1 MRRIYISTAFR
12 REGERGEQ
20 GRLYAFDWDTK
31 TPLWQTEH
39 KSLRGMCFFNG
50 KFLVADFYN
59 GIHAVDENSGT
70 ITDSWVYPEIK
81 FLHRIYVR
89 DNKLWVPSTGNDK
102 LVIIDP
108 NMSVVE
114 VKDLTGSDID
124 TQHFNSIGWDDAGNR
139 YYLFFETGLIYS
151 CAASKPISDLF
162 YGSHDLDLLK
172 DSQFIVNMSG
182 ERKVVLYNA
191 ADNTIQDIY
200 QAPEGPSTTV
210 SKWGWTRGV
219 AVTPDRR
226 DVFTGSAPVDIHM
239 FEVDTWRKKDWLRI
253 SNTVEESI
261 FDIQLDP
268 RDWGA

>member
-1 MRRIYISTAFR
+1 MRRIYVSTVFR
-12 REGERGEQ
+12 REDERGEQ
-20 GRLYAFDWDTK
+20 GKLYAFDWDTK
-31 TPLWQTEH
+31 TLIWQTDH

-50 KFLVADFYN
+50 KFLVADFQN
-59 GIHAVDENSGT
+59 GIHAVDELTGT
-70 ITDSWVYPEIK
+70 ITDSWLYPEIK
-81 FLHRIYVR
+81 FLHRLYVH
-89 DNKLWVPSTGNDK
+89 DDKLWVPSTGNDC
-102 LVIIDP
+102 LVIIDS
-108 NMSVVE
+108 NMSVSE
-114 VKDLTGSDID
+114 VRDLTGSGID

-151 CAASKPISDLF
+151 CSAGKPISDLF

-191 ADNTIQDIY
+191 ADNTVQDIY

-226 DVFTGSAPVDIHM
+226 YVFTGSAPVDIHM
-239 FEVDTWRKKDWLRI
+239 FEVDTWHKKDWLRI

-268 RDWGA
+268 RDWGT